1 MKKRLFSIFLALCML
16 LCFMPAGA
24 FADGGELG
32 ETFYLDDGVITI
44 VVAEES
50 TFAVVEVDGAAT
62 QVYGTVVITQR
73 SATTTNCLEIDVRES
88 SYTLNVVLEG
98 VNIVMEDFVDDPPVT
113 VKGVGDTVITLVG
126 KNYVKSGTGICAG
139 IQKEG
144 TGKLTITAADTNQSL
159 TAISG
164 SHGAAGIGGRTAGD
178 NVSNITISGG
188 TIDARGGRE
197 GAGIGGGFG
206 GSGSNITITGGR
218 VIATGGNFA
227 AGIGGGNQGNS
238 GEPGDGSN
246 ITITGGE
253 VIATGGDFAAGIG
266 GGTGGNGSNITIS
279 GGRVTAR
286 SSSCGA
292 GIGGGYRGTGNNITV
307 SGSAQLKVQ
316 GGNKT
321 SSVGA
326 GAPIGNGGDNIG
338 NNTPVD
344 GAEVT
349 PDTDALT
356 VCGKIEYYAPDV
368 DMAAAAPF
376 KTVDGTAGSHIF
388 VHHEAKAA
396 TCTQEGNAE
405 YWYCSVCERNYGDEN
420 GSREI
425 ADVIT
430 AKNPDNHSGTLAWL
444 QTATTHEQ
452 KWNCCDVVAVAQ
464 EPHEWEDGECGE
476 CGYACLHEDEDG
488 DDTCDICG
496 KNFGSDKLVNALKW
510 VLGTTYKLIRTVVRL
525 AVAVVKWL
533 LSLR

>member
-44 VVAEES
+44 VVIEEFTS
-50 TFAVVEVDGAAT
+50 AVVNVGGET
-62 QVYGTVVITQR
+62 TEVYGTVVITQR
-73 SATTTNCLEIDVRES
+73 SATTTNHLEIEVRES

-98 VNIVMEDFVDDPPVT
+98 VNIVTEDYVEDPPVT
-113 VKGVGDTVITLVG
+113 VEGVGDTVITLVG
-126 KNYVKSGTGICAG
+126 KNYVKSGTGLRPG

-144 TGKLTITAADTNQSL
+144 TGKLTITAADTDQSL

-164 SHGAAGIGGRTAGD
+164 SHGGAGIGGGFGG

-266 GGTGGNGSNITIS
+266 GGHGGNGGNITIS
-279 GGRVTAR
+279 GGKVTAKGGW
-286 SSSCGA
+286 CAA
-292 GIGGGYRGTGNNITV
+292 GIGGGYDGTGSNITV

-321 SSVGA
+321 FSLGA
-326 GAPIGNGGDNIG
+326 GAPIGNGGDALG
-338 NNTPVD
+338 E

-356 VCGKIEYYAPDV
+356 VCGKIEYYAPDA

-376 KTVDGTAGSHIF
+376 KTVDGTVGSHIF
-388 VHHEAKAA
+388 AHHEAKAA

-430 AKNPDNHSGTLAWL
+430 AKNPDNHSGTPAWL

-452 KWNCCDVVAVAQ
+452 KWNCCDVVTVAQ

-488 DDTCDICG
+488 DSTCDICG
-496 KNFGSDKLVNALKW
+496 KNLGSDKLVNALKW
-510 VLGTTYKLIRTVVRL
+510 VLGMMYKLIRTVVRL